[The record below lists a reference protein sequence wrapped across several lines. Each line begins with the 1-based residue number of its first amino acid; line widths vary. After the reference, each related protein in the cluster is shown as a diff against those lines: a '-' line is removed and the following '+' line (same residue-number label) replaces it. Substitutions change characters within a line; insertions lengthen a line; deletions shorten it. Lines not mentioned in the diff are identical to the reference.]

1 MQQEERVFYL
11 SPDEAA
17 AVAKAETGI
26 GDLPRQMSFGLVLTV
41 IAVIL
46 IRMIMDLPLPS
57 FRMIGA
63 YAVAFTA
70 WIGLIIYSKF
80 RVNQTAQELKDK
92 PFYLRVS
99 EEGLS
104 AGKYRDDL
112 SYRAAWNEIQMVESG
127 SLIYRITSPMGRL
140 CLPKTALSAEE
151 RGKLESLETVRIEKK
166 WM

>member
-11 SPDEAA
+11 SPEEAL

-26 GDLPRQMSFGLVLTV
+26 GNLPVQMSFALVVMV

-63 YAVAFTA
+63 YAVAFVA
-70 WIGLIIYSKF
+70 WTGLITYSKF
-80 RVNQTAQELKDK
+80 KVRSTAEELNGK
-92 PFYLRVS
+92 PYCLSVS
-99 EEGLS
+99 EAGIS
-104 AGKYRDDL
+104 AGKFRDDL
-112 SYRAAWNEIQMVESG
+112 SYRTQWNDIQIIEKG
-127 SLIYRITSPMGRL
+127 SVIYRITSPMGRL
-140 CLPKTALSAEE
+140 CLPRTALSSEE
-151 RGKLESLETVRIEKK
+151 REKLESLEAVHVERS